1 MLLSVSIESEG
12 PYTPERMLPEAVKVM
27 RQKIT
32 AIRKAAQGLMADKS
46 DAGAVPPPKA
56 KAGADG
62 DEDVEMGE
70 A

>member
-1 MLLSVSIESEG
+1 
-12 PYTPERMLPEAVKVM
+12 MLPEAVKVM

>member
-1 MLLSVSIESEG
+1 
-12 PYTPERMLPEAVKVM
+12 MLPEAVKVM

-32 AIRKAAQGLMADKS
+32 SIRKAAQDLMADKS
-46 DAGAVPPPKA
+46 DAGAVPPPKV
-56 KAGADG
+56 KADANG